1 MKVAIKKSI
10 LKKILYPFL
19 DESLSTGFIFLFLPQ
34 SAQHKVL
41 IETNY
46 GKITL
51 QLDSSK
57 APITVKNFEDYVKSG
72 FYDGTVFH
80 RIIKG
85 FMIQGGGFA
94 IDGTQKQTNVPIVLE
109 SNNGLKNIRY
119 SIAMARTND
128 PNSATSQ
135 FFINAVDNSF
145 LDYNAGNPGYAVF
158 GRVIDGFE
166 TVDKIENLQT
176 ETKNGMSDWP
186 TEEVIIQKVSL
197 I

>member
-19 DESLSTGFIFLFLPQ
+19 IVLALGIIIFLFLPQ

-94 IDGTQKQTNVPIVLE
+94 IDGTQKQTNIPIVLE